1 MTLVGFIILAVV
13 AAIAGMLGQAIAGY
27 SLGGCVISSIVGFIG
42 AFLGMWVARQFG
54 LPELFPITIEG
65 ETFPL
70 IWSIIGS
77 AIFAAIVGFL
87 TRRRVVLHR

>member
-42 AFLGMWVARQFG
+42 ALLGMWVARQFG

-77 AIFAAIVGFL
+77 AIFAAVVGFL
-87 TRRRVVLHR
+87 TRRRVVMP